1 MEDLLESINEGKPV
15 VLKASD
21 KNLMNEDMQRMKE
34 LFNFKSQDTLGNLKG
49 SERLNENKQF
59 DTIWNKTKN
68 INEMTGGFGFTGE
81 GNMEGM
87 KPMSMEEEEIEEGAK
102 PDFLDLDKDNDT
114 EESMKKAAKEKK
126 ESGIEEGEM
135 QEEEKKGKVINILK
149 QLPEDHKMSE
159 KEKEAIEKALEIMK
173 KMK

>member
-1 MEDLLESINEGKPV
+1 MLCLKSALL
-15 VLKASD
+15 SD

-87 KPMSMEEEEIEEGAK
+87 KPMSMEEEEIEEKVPHSAQEPLASQRRRRYRTCRG
-102 PDFLDLDKDNDT
+102 
-114 EESMKKAAKEKK
+114 SMEVAT
-126 ESGIEEGEM
+126 GPVG
-135 QEEEKKGKVINILK
+135 
-149 QLPEDHKMSE
+149 DHR
-159 KEKEAIEKALEIMK
+159 
-173 KMK
+173 